1 MLDMIFMA
9 ELMISFDFVPNWF
22 WSSLQIDKYCVNI
35 RDNKNPNLWNVMTE
49 IYIVFL
55 AFI

>member
-35 RDNKNPNLWNVMTE
+35 RDNKNPNLWNVIRE